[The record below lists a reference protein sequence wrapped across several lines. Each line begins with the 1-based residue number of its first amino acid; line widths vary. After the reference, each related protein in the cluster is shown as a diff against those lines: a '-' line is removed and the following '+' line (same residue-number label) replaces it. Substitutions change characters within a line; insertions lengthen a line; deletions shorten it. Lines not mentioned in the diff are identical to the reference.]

1 MRKTEKNE
9 IINAETIAYYSGF
22 GGVEIKAIDGDFVEF
37 VSGAWCG
44 KKSVHR
50 VKIYYST
57 SGIYFLYNGI
67 RIKFS
72 ECLRA

>member
-22 GGVEIKAIDGDFVEF
+22 GGIEIKSIDGDFVVF
-37 VSGAWCG
+37 VSGTWCG

-50 VKIYYST
+50 AKVYYST
-57 SGIYFLYNGI
+57 RDFYFLYNGN
-67 RIKFS
+67 RIKFG